1 MKKLLTLSFCL
12 LCVITLVACDS
23 IFKEEHIHTYE
34 YICNEDTH
42 QKVYTCGC
50 PSPDI
55 AEEHSNFDA
64 DLYCD
69 ICGYFLDSNRV
80 STYLPAEEEW
90 LNAVTEEDIVKIRTV
105 RHGTLLGTGRLKEVL
120 TVTDPDDIYKIL
132 ASFRALE
139 ITPLWTGDDILW
151 KGYEINDNYYEAQF
165 IFASGEMKKIII
177 NGDFLYKQYSIGT
190 LPLLNDYES
199 ATLAFCFNTQAETAR
214 VIEYT
219 NGAAEV
225 LHTVCHIPMD
235 ELQFLFV
242 LSNTTNED
250 DYPIVLFNEN
260 TIPYPYDVRTEIG
273 TLDFHSN
280 DLFTVSGEGDLHY
293 RLVGKNLD
301 QLIAEYAPQAE

>member
-1 MKKLLTLSFCL
+1 MKKLFILPLCL
-12 LCVITLVACDS
+12 LCVIVLVACDS
-23 IFKEEHIHTYE
+23 IFKEEHTHTYE
-34 YICNEDTH
+34 YVCNEDTH
-42 QKVYTCGC
+42 QKVFTCGC

-90 LNAVTEEDIVKIRTV
+90 LDFVTEEDIVKIRTV
-105 RHGTLLGTGRLKEVL
+105 RHGTLLGTGRLKEVR
-120 TVTDPDDIYKIL
+120 TVTDPEDIYKIL

-139 ITPLWTGDDILW
+139 ITPLGTGDDILW

-165 IFASGEMKKIII
+165 TFANGEMKKIVI

-190 LPLLNDYES
+190 LPLLDDYES
-199 ATLAFCFNTQAETAR
+199 ATFAFCFNTQEETAR

-235 ELQFLFV
+235 ELQFIFV
-242 LSNTTNED
+242 LSDTTNED
-250 DYPIVLFNEN
+250 DYPIELFSEN
-260 TIPYPYDVRTEIG
+260 IFSYPYDVRTEIG
-273 TLDFHSN
+273 TLDFESN
-280 DLFTVSGEGDLHY
+280 DLFTVAGEGDLHY

-301 QLIAEYAPQAE
+301 QLIAEYRPQPE

>member
-12 LCVITLVACDS
+12 LCVIALVACDS
-23 IFKEEHIHTYE
+23 IFKEEHQHTYD

-50 PSPDI
+50 SSPDI

-69 ICGYFLDSNRV
+69 ICGYFLDPDRV
-80 STYLPAEEEW
+80 STYLPTEEEW
-90 LNAVTEEDIVKIRTV
+90 LNFVTEEDIVNIRTI
-105 RHGTLLGTGRLKEVL
+105 RYGTSLGTGRLKEVR
-120 TVTDPDDIYKIL
+120 TVTDPEDIYKIL
-132 ASFRALE
+132 ASFRAMKLTRSSME
-139 ITPLWTGDDILW
+139 C
-151 KGYEINDNYYEAQF
+151 EINDNYYEAQF
-165 IFASGEMKKIII
+165 TFANGETKKITI
-177 NGDFLYKQYSIGT
+177 NGDIMYKQYSISH
-190 LPLLNDYES
+190 LPLLKDYES
-199 ATLAFCFNTQAETAR
+199 ATLAFCFNTQAETGR
-214 VIEYT
+214 VIAYQH
-219 NGAAEV
+219 GDAEV
-225 LHTVCHIPMD
+225 LHTICHIPMD

-242 LSNTTNED
+242 LSGSTNED

-280 DLFTVSGEGDLHY
+280 DLFTVAGEGDLHY

-301 QLIAEYAPQAE
+301 QLIDEYAPDLE